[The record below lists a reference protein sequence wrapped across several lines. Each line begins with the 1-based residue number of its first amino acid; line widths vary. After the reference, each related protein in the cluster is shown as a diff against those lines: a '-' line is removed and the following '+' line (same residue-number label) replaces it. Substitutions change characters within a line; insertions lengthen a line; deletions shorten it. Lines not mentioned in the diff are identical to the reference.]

1 MGGNGTNLF
10 TLCFANHDHNISSL
24 LLEYAAFVKL
34 RISNPN
40 LDRPYRI
47 PLSTVGCCLL
57 LVPPITMTIIV
68 VLLASFATYAYAI
81 ATIAV
86 AILVYRIRLR
96 QGDIK
101 YNVVVET
108 EDLVDNPEV
117 GESELPTIS

>member
-1 MGGNGTNLF
+1 
-10 TLCFANHDHNISSL
+10 
-24 LLEYAAFVKL
+24 
-34 RISNPN
+34 
-40 LDRPYRI
+40 
-47 PLSTVGCCLL
+47 
-57 LVPPITMTIIV
+57 MTIIV

-108 EDLVDNPEV
+108 EDLFDNPEV